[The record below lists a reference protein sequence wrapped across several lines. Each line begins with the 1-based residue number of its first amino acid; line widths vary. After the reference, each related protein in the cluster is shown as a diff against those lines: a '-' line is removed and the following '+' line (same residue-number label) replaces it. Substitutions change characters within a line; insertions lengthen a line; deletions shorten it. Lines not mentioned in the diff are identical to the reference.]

1 MLIIN
6 LKYDCKIP
14 KPVKEENLGGANFG
28 EETTEEGAAVKLN
41 IEQVRRGIKNT
52 HVRRT
57 GVIWN

>member
-1 MLIIN
+1 M
-6 LKYDCKIP
+6 IP
-14 KPVKEENLGGANFG
+14 KPVKEENLSGANFG
-28 EETTEEGAAVKLN
+28 EETAEEGAAVKLN